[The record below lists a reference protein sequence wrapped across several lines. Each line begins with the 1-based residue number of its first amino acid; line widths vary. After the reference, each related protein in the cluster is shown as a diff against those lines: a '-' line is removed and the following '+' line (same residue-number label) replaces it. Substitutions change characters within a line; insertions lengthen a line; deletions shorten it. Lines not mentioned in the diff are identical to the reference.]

1 MYPILSLRLQ
11 GKLMKEVVKL
21 KHIRTL
27 GKTKLPVIAASGG
40 LKGLKEDKKPPV
52 NVTMTL

>member
-1 MYPILSLRLQ
+1 
-11 GKLMKEVVKL
+11 MKEVVKL